1 LKISLKAEVMLGENF
16 GVKKIQTINRRMFI
30 IGAAKFIVFTGI
42 IARLF
47 SLQITENKKYLTLS
61 DKNRLREWKLPPI
74 RGEFIDYFGNVIAGN
89 LKVYQLHVV
98 PEEVENFKYLMV
110 RLKQILSL
118 SDSDFKNILKKKN
131 KQKPW
136 ETLIISKNLTWE
148 QFTKVNYFLHDLTG
162 AKPVLSVSRNYPF
175 NDNYTHVLGYVS
187 EASEKDL
194 LNNDIIKSKHVAGL
208 KVGKTGLEKTFENDL
223 IGTNGIQRYEV
234 NAYGKRISQL
244 DHTDGLN
251 GKTIQLTLDTEI
263 QKLCSTLLKNL
274 AGSISVMDIYTG
286 EIIAMQSS
294 PSFDPNLFLFG
305 INQDDWQLIRNNPL
319 KPLVNKTL
327 SGLYSPGSTFK
338 PIVALSALENGIID
352 KNFKVNCKGKIEM
365 YGQTYHCWKKKGH
378 GVVNL
383 KSAMKQSCDTYFYEI
398 ARKLGV
404 DRLKKTSLKFGLG
417 EKVLNEIFN
426 NEKKGLIPD
435 TKWKKNNLGKGWV
448 IGETL
453 ITGIGQGYTQ
463 TTPLQLCQM
472 TAQLAN
478 GGFKIYP
485 KLIIDENSKTA
496 EDIKLIMS
504 NNSKNLTKK
513 NNGLQDASKL
523 LGFLVNKEHECLFID
538 PKNIK
543 LVREAMFASTN
554 ELRGTSY
561 SSRIEDPKYQF
572 AGKTGTSQV
581 KRITKAARELDL
593 KTSEIPYNERDHALY
608 IAFGPYKNPRYALS
622 VVIEHGGSG
631 SSTAAPIAKK
641 LFKLIIDRHELRE
654 HARIKKS
661 IKT

>member
-1 LKISLKAEVMLGENF
+1 MFGENF
-16 GVKKIQTINRRMFI
+16 NAIKLQTINRRMFI
-30 IGAAKFIVFTGI
+30 LGAAKITIFTGI
-42 IARLF
+42 FIRLF
-47 SLQITENKKYLTLS
+47 SLQINDNKKYLTLS
-61 DKNRLREWKLPPI
+61 DKNRLREWRLPPV
-74 RGEFIDYFGNVIAGN
+74 RGEFVDYFDKIIASN
-89 LKVYQLHVV
+89 SEVYQLHVI
-98 PEEVENFKYLMV
+98 PEEVENFRYLMQ
-110 RLKQILSL
+110 RLS
-118 SDSDFKNILKKKN
+118 NILALSNREFKKILAQKKK
-131 KQKPW
+131 QKSW
-136 ETLIISKNLTWE
+136 ETIVISDNLTWE
-148 QFTKVNYFLHDLTG
+148 QFVKINSYLYDLAG
-162 AKPVLSVSRNYPF
+162 AKPVISVSRNYPF
-175 NDNYTHVLGYVS
+175 ADNYTHILGYVS
-187 EASEKDL
+187 EASKD
-194 LNNDIIKSKHVAGL
+194 DILKNEAIKNHHVPGL
-208 KVGKTGLEKTFENDL
+208 KVGKTGLEKSFEEKL
-223 IGTNGIQRYEV
+223 IGSNGVERYEV
-234 NAYGKRISQL
+234 NAYGKRIKQIDYKEGVKGQKIKL
-244 DHTDGLN
+244 
-251 GKTIQLTLDTEI
+251 TIDTEI
-263 QKLCSTLLKNL
+263 QILSNNLLKGV

-286 EIIAMQSS
+286 EILAMQSS

-472 TAQLAN
+472 AAQLAN

-641 LFKLIIDRHELRE
+641 LFKLIIDRHQLRE
-654 HARIKKS
+654 QTRIKKS
-661 IKT
+661 ITT

>member
-1 LKISLKAEVMLGENF
+1 
-16 GVKKIQTINRRMFI
+16 
-30 IGAAKFIVFTGI
+30 
-42 IARLF
+42 
-47 SLQITENKKYLTLS
+47 
-61 DKNRLREWKLPPI
+61 
-74 RGEFIDYFGNVIAGN
+74 
-89 LKVYQLHVV
+89 
-98 PEEVENFKYLMV
+98 MV
-110 RLKQILSL
+110 RLKEILSL
-118 SDSDFKNILKKKN
+118 NNNEFKKIIQAKN

-175 NDNYTHVLGYVS
+175 DENYTHILGYVS

-194 LNNDIIKSKHVAGL
+194 LNNEIIKKRHVPGL
-208 KVGKTGLEKTFENDL
+208 KVGKTGLEKTFENEL
-223 IGTNGIQRYEV
+223 IGTNGVQRYEV

-244 DHTDGLN
+244 DHSEGLK
-251 GKTIQLTLDTEI
+251 GKTIKLTIDTEI
-263 QKLCSTLLKNL
+263 QKLCSELLKNV

-286 EIIAMQSS
+286 EILAMQSS

-305 INQDDWQLIRNNPL
+305 INQDDWELIRNNPL

-398 ARKLGV
+398 TRKLGV
-404 DRLKKTSLKFGLG
+404 DRLKETSAKFGLG
-417 EKVLNEIFN
+417 EKVLNETFSI
-426 NEKKGLIPD
+426 EKKGLIPD
-435 TKWKKNNLGKGWV
+435 TKWKKNNLGKNWV

-485 KLIIDENSKTA
+485 KIIVDEKSKTAKDIKFIMSENSKNA
-496 EDIKLIMS
+496 
-504 NNSKNLTKK
+504 SKENK
-513 NNGLQDASKL
+513 GLKEASKL
-523 LGFLVNKEHECLFID
+523 LGFLDKKKHEHLFKD

-543 LVREAMFASTN
+543 LIREAMFASTN
-554 ELRGTSY
+554 EIRGTSY

-593 KTSEIPYNERDHALY
+593 KTPEIPYNERDHALY

-641 LFKLIIDRHELRE
+641 LFKLIIDRHEIRE
-654 HARIKKS
+654 KVKNKKNIK
-661 IKT
+661 I

>member
-1 LKISLKAEVMLGENF
+1 MRGEDF
-16 GVKKIQTINRRMFI
+16 GVKKVHTINRRMFI
-30 IGAAKFIVFTGI
+30 IGAAKLVVFTGI

-61 DKNRLREWKLPPI
+61 DKNRLREWRLPPI
-74 RGEFIDYFGNVIAGN
+74 RGEFLDYFGNIVAGN
-89 LKVYQLHVV
+89 LKVYQLHVI
-98 PEEVENFKYLMV
+98 PEEVEDFKYLMV
-110 RLKQILSL
+110 RLKNILSI
-118 SDSDFKNILKKKN
+118 SNNDFKKIIKQKN
-131 KQKPW
+131 SQKPW
-136 ETLIISKNLTWE
+136 ETIIISKNLTWE
-148 QFTKVNYFLHDLTG
+148 QFTRVNYFLHDLAG

-175 NDNYTHVLGYVS
+175 NENYTHVLGYVS
-187 EASEKDL
+187 EASEKDI
-194 LNNDIIKSKHVAGL
+194 LNNKIIKKTHVPGL
-208 KVGKTGLEKTFENDL
+208 KVGKTGLEKTFENEL
-223 IGTNGIQRYEV
+223 IGTNGVQRYEV
-234 NAYGKRISQL
+234 NAYGKRIRQV

-251 GKTIQLTLDTEI
+251 GKSIQLTIDTEI
-263 QKLCSTLLKNL
+263 QKLCSELLKDV

-286 EIIAMQSS
+286 EIVAMQSS
-294 PSFDPNLFLFG
+294 PSFDANLFLFG

-338 PIVALSALENGIID
+338 PMVALSALENKIID
-352 KNFKVNCKGKIEM
+352 ENFKVNCKGKIEM

-378 GVVNL
+378 GIVDL

-404 DRLKKTSLKFGLG
+404 DRLKETSIKFGLG
-417 EKVLNEIFN
+417 EKVLNETFS

-463 TTPLQLCQM
+463 TTPLQLCLM

-485 KLIIDENSKTA
+485 KIIAEDDSKTV
-496 EDIKLIMS
+496 EEIKFIM
-504 NNSKNLTKK
+504 NENRKKLNKKDRGLKDAKGLLDLLNKKKHETLFKNSKNI
-513 NNGLQDASKL
+513 N
-523 LGFLVNKEHECLFID
+523 
-538 PKNIK
+538 
-543 LVREAMFASTN
+543 LVRDAMFASTN
-554 ELRGTSY
+554 EIRGTSY
-561 SSRIEDPKYQF
+561 KSRIDNPKYQF

-581 KRITKAARELDL
+581 RRITKLDRELDL
-593 KTSEIPYNERDHALY
+593 KTFEIPYNERDHALY

-622 VVIEHGGSG
+622 IVIEHGGSG

-654 HARIKKS
+654 KKS
-661 IKT
+661 KQNDLET